1 MNWLRKT
8 ALKLVRKKRKLTGT
22 KKSLSKLEQK
32 IIKTYHFSKRNNL
45 EVFYK
50 NIDFLTIWIE
60 RKDFTEKLEK
70 LTKVCSYDDISNA
83 NNSLTDI
90 LLKFPIVRITDKFFF
105 VFSGL
110 TFNNKKQI
118 YSLYDY
124 DRNKIWQ
131 IVLRNEE
138 QIKSSEKNIKNQIEL
153 SWLFFKC
160 YQDYL
165 NEFLDKLEV
174 NRYEQDIIWRID
186 YCVDFKWL
194 EVFKIVKYVSDRVKK
209 TVKVYNDLP
218 RADRKKLMREKNAEV
233 KYWNQTVWLAIKWS
247 RQDFKVYDKTL
258 DIVENYLK
266 RKVDWKNPH
275 AEYIKSNSPIFRIEV
290 KRKSASMTDLKDN
303 SLNYFFENLEALFFD
318 YIKRYF
324 DIDLSYFV
332 ANLKKVDR
340 SKNFLAQDVKY
351 KKLERTLKMFKA
363 YWETLK
369 LWGGNK
375 FLKKKFADIFPE
387 ADKMSYFEALP
398 QEMLEDF
405 LQLPTDK
412 MDANDFLEKD
422 FMYIDT
428 SDKLIINT

>member
-1 MNWLRKT
+1 MNGLRKT

-124 DRNKIWQ
+124 DRNKIGQ

-153 SWLFFKC
+153 SGLFFKC

-174 NRYEQDIIWRID
+174 NRYEQDIIGRID
-186 YCVDFKWL
+186 YCVDFKGL

-233 KYWNQTVWLAIKWS
+233 KYGNQTVGLAIKGS

-266 RKVDWKNPH
+266 RKVDGKNPH

-363 YWETLK
+363 YGETLK